1 MKKFLAFLVVA
12 LAICASAF
20 AAPTKQEAY
29 ASFNKVRN
37 DFMAPIL
44 ASYSD
49 KTADNYGITFVPGN
63 VEAQQPA
70 KYYKTVY
77 YKPVSYVDVKDTGVA
92 SKPYYG
98 ILEVQRVAKEYPK
111 RLSAA
116 VAAKQDAVVETST
129 LKYKLYYDYVDGS
142 WNLVKTEAL
151 VNTLGNKWDSMNV
164 GSKGDDLKFAN
175 AVLSYHKSLQVPA
188 DQRVIAKK

>member
-12 LAICASAF
+12 LAVCASAF

-77 YKPVSYVDVKDTGVA
+77 YTTLDGT
-92 SKPYYG
+92 
-98 ILEVQRVAKEYPK
+98 QRW
-111 RLSAA
+111 
-116 VAAKQDAVVETST
+116 
-129 LKYKLYYDYVDGS
+129 G
-142 WNLVKTEAL
+142 
-151 VNTLGNKWDSMNV
+151 GC
-164 GSKGDDLKFAN
+164 
-175 AVLSYHKSLQVPA
+175 
-188 DQRVIAKK
+188 